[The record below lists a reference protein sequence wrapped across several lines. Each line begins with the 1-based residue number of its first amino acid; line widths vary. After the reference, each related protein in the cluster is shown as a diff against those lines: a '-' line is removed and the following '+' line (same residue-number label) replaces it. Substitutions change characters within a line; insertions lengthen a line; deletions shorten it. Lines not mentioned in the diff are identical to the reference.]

1 MASGLL
7 EIIANK
13 EAGRL
18 SLIRDCFPV
27 KYAGAEVLLTA
38 LYQHPKLKKL
48 VAEMVIISAP
58 HTLPD
63 CKFYPPISDLI

>member
-18 SLIRDCFPV
+18 SLIRACFPV

-38 LYQHPKLKKL
+38 MIQNLSPR
-48 VAEMVIISAP
+48 
-58 HTLPD
+58 
-63 CKFYPPISDLI
+63 